1 MLSID
6 TIVWSDPARM
16 GGIPCFIDTR
26 VPIRT
31 LFDYLAAGSP
41 LDEFL
46 DDFPTVS
53 REHAQ
58 MLLHVTAQ
66 KLDTAISEQTPPD
79 GAMSL
84 TVA

>member
-31 LFDYLAAGSP
+31 LSEYLAAGSP
-41 LDEFL
+41 LGEFL

-53 REHAQ
+53 LEHAR
-58 MLLHVTAQ
+58 MLLNVTAQ
-66 KLDTAISEQTPPD
+66 NVDTAIS
-79 GAMSL
+79 
-84 TVA
+84 